1 MLNICPTVAP
11 RALQTLHPTHK
22 SVGNSFSSNFE
33 RFAKGIQGIFSSLD
47 RNSRIL
53 KQFRTIFQR
62 ENTLPRGTG
71 DLTVTSGLSSY
82 WKASKQLS
90 SNFHAQV
97 SIHWHIFQK
106 LKKKRKDF
114 SFLIFSFSLFLKWGK
129 KILKSWKIKLK

>member
-33 RFAKGIQGIFSSLD
+33 RFCKGIQGIFSSLD

-90 SNFHAQV
+90 LIQFPCPSLNPLTYF
-97 SIHWHIFQK
+97 SEI
-106 LKKKRKDF
+106 KKKEKRF
-114 SFLIFSFSLFLKWGK
+114 LVSNFLIFIIPEMG
-129 KILKSWKIKLK
+129 